1 MNILGITDSITS
13 GAAIVSNGAV
23 LAAVSEERLNRH
35 KMSMGFPLQSIG
47 EVLRLS
53 GLEPTELD
61 GVAVA
66 TEHLFWRP
74 KPLPFTDYFR
84 SKKGGFRDLYLS
96 MGAAVSTVAGN
107 SALARKSYYGLKS
120 ALTRTRPRQIK
131 EVLRSQF
138 GIEAPITFL
147 DHHLCHAASAYFTSG
162 FQDALV
168 ITHDGA
174 GDGKC
179 SSVYAVSKGAFQHLN
194 SLDSYDSVGNYY
206 AYVTHLCG
214 FQAHKHEGKITGLAA
229 YGQPRYIDLLRRYV
243 SHGDGAIVNRGKC
256 FDHSAI
262 TKLTRELG
270 ENFSHADL
278 SASVQLLLEETV
290 AEYVD
295 YWVRR
300 SGLRDVALAGGVFA
314 NVKLNQRVHEL
325 DSVDRV
331 FVHPGMGDEGLGVG
345 AALFECSQRLGY
357 QSRPVIQDVY
367 LGAGYSDAECL
378 DAIEANGLSVI
389 GDGPGIERKAAG
401 LIAAGKI
408 VARCA
413 GRMEYGPRAL
423 GNRSIL
429 YQATD
434 RSVNTW
440 LNERLKRT
448 EFMPFA
454 PVVLW
459 EERARCFTNVDGA
472 ADTARFMTIT
482 FDCQPELK
490 ERCPAI
496 CHVDGTARPQLIR
509 EQDNPGYYHLV
520 KEYQSLTG
528 LPCMVNTSF
537 NMHEEPIV
545 NTPREAVKSFLQS
558 RLDALILGKYLVA
571 GPDLDATRQLSA
583 ERSDR
588 TVAVV

>member
-13 GAAIVSNGAV
+13 GAAVVSDGTV
-23 LAAVSEERLNRH
+23 VAAVSEERLNRH
-35 KMSMGFPLQSIG
+35 KMSMGFPLQAIG
-47 EVLRLS
+47 EVLRLA
-53 GLEPTELD
+53 GLQPGDLG

-74 KPLPFTDYFR
+74 TPLPFTDYFR
-84 SKKGGFRDLYLS
+84 TKKGGFRDLYLS

-107 SALARKSYYGLKS
+107 SELARKSYYALKS
-120 ALTRTRPRQIK
+120 ALTRARPREIK
-131 EVLRSQF
+131 KVLRSQF
-138 GIEAPITFL
+138 GIEAPVAFL

-162 FQDALV
+162 FEDATV
-168 ITHDGA
+168 ITQDGA

-179 SSVYAVSKGAFQHLN
+179 SRVYAVSKGQFEHLH

-229 YGQPRYIDLLRRYV
+229 YGQPAFIELLRKYV
-243 SHGDGAIVNRGKC
+243 AQADGEIVNRGKC
-256 FDHSAI
+256 FDQSAI
-262 TKLTRELG
+262 SKLTREL
-270 ENFSHADL
+270 EADFSHADL

-290 AEYVD
+290 TRYCE
-295 YWVRR
+295 YWVRQ
-300 SGLRDVALAGGVFA
+300 SGMRNVALAGGVFA

-325 DSVDRV
+325 EAVERV

-345 AALFECSQRLGY
+345 AALFESNRRSGYRQRD
-357 QSRPVIQDVY
+357 VIRDVY
-367 LGAGYSDAECL
+367 FGADCGDATCRA
-378 DAIEANGLSVI
+378 AIESNSLTVI
-389 GDGPGIERKAAG
+389 GEGFGIERKAAE

-423 GNRSIL
+423 GNRSIM

-459 EERARCFTNVDGA
+459 EERERCFKNVDGA

-482 FDCQPELK
+482 FDCNTELK
-490 ERCPAI
+490 EKCPAI

-509 EQDNPGYYHLV
+509 EEDNRSYYRLL
-520 KEYQSLTG
+520 KEYQRLTG
-528 LPCMVNTSF
+528 LPCIVNTSF

-545 NTPREAVKSFLQS
+545 NTPSEAVKSFLQS

-571 GPDLDATRQLSA
+571 GPDLDTPWAPGV

-588 TVAVV
+588 MVGVL